1 MFGGLVYIWNLINS
15 QANVY
20 PNPLYIFSIL
30 EINTVLE
37 LYILYIE
44 SLENQFADICYDI
57 FMLTNCISGNKNA
70 FNKQNTFDL

>member
-1 MFGGLVYIWNLINS
+1 MVHLLGLSLILFIEYDLYIENLIS
-15 QANVY
+15 TK
-20 PNPLYIFSIL
+20 LLIFHL
-30 EINTVLE
+30 

-44 SLENQFADICYDI
+44 SLENQFADICYNI